1 MNGIIC
7 INKPKGKTSF
17 DVVRYIQRELKVKA
31 GHSGTLDPNATGVL
45 VVAINKATK
54 ALQFLG
60 LEDKVYT
67 ATLKLGLKTDTGD
80 VWGETI
86 DEAIVPSLDKETV
99 MHILNTFI
107 GKQSQRV
114 PIVSAKKIDGK
125 KLYEYHRQ
133 NIEVETQYTD
143 IEIFDIQFIDFKD
156 DEITFT
162 AHVSN
167 GTYIRTLCEDIAQAL
182 NTVGTMATLNRDQ
195 VGKFTMA
202 DCIDLDAV
210 DETVTFIPTKEAISL
225 PVVKD
230 ASLAMVLEH
239 GKKIQLDQQ
248 IHDTVLIDAGEF
260 YAVYKREQDNLFR
273 SVRGLW

>member
-45 VVAINKATK
+45 IVAINKATK

-67 ATLKLGLKTDTGD
+67 ATLKLGIKTDTGD

-99 MHILNTFI
+99 MHTLNTFI

>member
-86 DEAIVPSLDKETV
+86 DEAIVPPLDKETV

-156 DEITFT
+156 DEIMFT

>member
-45 VVAINKATK
+45 IVAINKATK

-86 DEAIVPSLDKETV
+86 DEAIVPPLDKETV

-202 DCIDLDAV
+202 DCIDLDLV

>member
-99 MHILNTFI
+99 MHTLNTFI

>member
-45 VVAINKATK
+45 IVAINKATK

-67 ATLKLGLKTDTGD
+67 ATLKLGIKTDTGD

-86 DEAIVPSLDKETV
+86 DEAIVPPLDKETV
-99 MHILNTFI
+99 MHTLNTFI

>member
-45 VVAINKATK
+45 IVAINKATK

-67 ATLKLGLKTDTGD
+67 ATLKLGIKTDTGD

-99 MHILNTFI
+99 MHTLNTFI

-273 SVRGLW
+273 IVRGLW

>member
-67 ATLKLGLKTDTGD
+67 ATLKLGIKTDTGD

-99 MHILNTFI
+99 MHTLNTFI

-273 SVRGLW
+273 IVRGLW

>member
-45 VVAINKATK
+45 IVAINKATK

-86 DEAIVPSLDKETV
+86 DEAIVPPLDKETV

>member
-86 DEAIVPSLDKETV
+86 DETIVPPLDKETV

>member
-86 DEAIVPSLDKETV
+86 DEAIVPPLDKETV

>member
-31 GHSGTLDPNATGVL
+31 GHSGTLDPNATGIL

-86 DEAIVPSLDKETV
+86 DEAIVPPLDKETV

>member
-67 ATLKLGLKTDTGD
+67 ATLKLGLMTDTGD

-99 MHILNTFI
+99 MHTLNTFI

-210 DETVTFIPTKEAISL
+210 DETITFIPTKEAISL

>member
-67 ATLKLGLKTDTGD
+67 ATLKLGIKTDTGD

-99 MHILNTFI
+99 MHILNTFV

>member
-80 VWGETI
+80 VRGETI
-86 DEAIVPSLDKETV
+86 DEAIVPPLDKETV

>member
-45 VVAINKATK
+45 IVAINKATK

-86 DEAIVPSLDKETV
+86 DEAIVPPLDKETV

-133 NIEVETQYTD
+133 NIDVETQYTD

-202 DCIDLDAV
+202 DCIDLDLV

-239 GKKIQLDQQ
+239 GKKIQLDHQ
-248 IHDTVLIDAGEF
+248 IHDIVLIDAGEF

>member
-86 DEAIVPSLDKETV
+86 DEAIVPPLDKETV

-202 DCIDLDAV
+202 DCIDLDLV